1 MKIALAVIT
10 GGIATVGMALFL
22 YGAVLA
28 FMKGMNPKDVGGRA
42 ATPLDKAPE
51 PGTVFRRTF
60 KLPGGSEGTG
70 VYLSWGQI
78 KGLLKSGEWRAS
90 PTGRS
95 FMLMIGGMFLAVIGG
110 GLTAVVL
117 ADGANRWKILFSVA
131 VPLALIAWSFSRAEP
146 QDKE

>member
-1 MKIALAVIT
+1 MQIALAVVT
-10 GGIATVGMALFL
+10 GAVAAVGMALFL
-22 YGAVLA
+22 VGA
-28 FMKGMNPKDVGGRA
+28 FMAFTKGMRPEDVRGRA
-42 ATPLDKAPE
+42 ATPLDKPPE
-51 PGTVFRRTF
+51 PGTVYRKTF

-78 KGLLKSGEWRAS
+78 KGLLRNGEWRAS

-117 ADGANRWKILFSVA
+117 AEGSMRWKILFSVA
-131 VPLALIAWSFSRAEP
+131 VPLALIAWSFRTADRS
-146 QDKE
+146 